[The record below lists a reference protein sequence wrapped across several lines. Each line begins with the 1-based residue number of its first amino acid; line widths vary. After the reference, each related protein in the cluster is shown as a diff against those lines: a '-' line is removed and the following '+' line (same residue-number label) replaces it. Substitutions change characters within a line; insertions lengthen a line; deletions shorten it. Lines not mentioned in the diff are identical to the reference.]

1 MFVNFKK
8 YDFEECIRRLKSELN
23 HIVNKSPFVETKTP
37 SMPTSAV
44 PTEPKTN
51 SVVSW
56 SVGQV
61 NEWLDKKEFH
71 PYIGDNIR
79 DSSGKT
85 LQQMY
90 LMQQKA
96 PEAFYTC
103 LMRINPH
110 KEMLLKDMAYLAH
123 ELYALFA

>member
-23 HIVNKSPFVETKTP
+23 HIVKKSPVVEAP
-37 SMPTSAV
+37 MPTSAA
-44 PTEPKTN
+44 PIEQKKN
-51 SVVSW
+51 SVLCW

-71 PYIGDNIR
+71 PYISDNIR
-79 DSSGKT
+79 DSSGKI

-96 PEAFYTC
+96 SESFYTC
-103 LMRINPH
+103 LMRTNPY

-123 ELYALFA
+123 ELNALFA

>member
-8 YDFEECIRRLKSELN
+8 YDFEECIRRLKGELN
-23 HIVNKSPFVETKTP
+23 HIVKKSPVVEIKTT
-37 SMPTSAV
+37 SMPTSAA
-44 PTEPKTN
+44 PIEPNTN
-51 SVVSW
+51 SVLSW

-71 PYIGDNIR
+71 PYINDNIR
-79 DSSGKT
+79 DSSGKI

-103 LMRINPH
+103 LMRTNPY
-110 KEMLLKDMAYLAH
+110 KEMFLKDMAYLAH
-123 ELYALFA
+123 ELNALFA